1 MADEEGRERM
11 KRLAIMVASTM
22 GFVLSLA
29 GTALASSHYPPEG
42 GGVEGGGGG
51 VAGGGGAGAGEV
63 AFTGASV
70 TLGLVLVAALVVIGV
85 AALMI
90 ARRRRAVA
98 AQH

>member
-1 MADEEGRERM
+1 M
-11 KRLAIMVASTM
+11 KRLGIMVASTM

-29 GTALASSHYPPEG
+29 GTALAADYPPEG
-42 GGVEGGGGG
+42 GGVEGGGG
-51 VAGGGGAGAGEV
+51 VAGGGGAAGAGEV

-70 TLGLVLVAALVVIGV
+70 TLGLVLLAALVIIGV

-98 AQH
+98 AH